1 MASNHRKYKAF
12 MDRAADYLR
21 EKEGEEVSSTD
32 LPALIRQKKN
42 GRRFRNPP
50 PSKGMHNRL
59 KNDKRFVVKTKGG
72 KSTVSIRR
80 RDEDAS

>member
-1 MASNHRKYKAF
+1 MSNHRKYTAF
-12 MDRAADYLR
+12 MDRVADYL
-21 EKEGEEVSSTD
+21 EEMEAEEIASCE
-32 LPALIRQKKN
+32 LPRLIVQKKN
-42 GRRFRNPP
+42 GRAFRNPP
-50 PSKGMHNRL
+50 SAKGMHNRL